1 MQRGSGYC
9 AAGTSALQL
18 NFHNSGFDVGPN
30 KDEVS
35 PVSLNGWSHQFQ
47 QRHERTKP
55 ACSFGVI
62 NARHRTSLPCRRPS
76 RDLGPKI
83 GTILCMIPSPSIPL
97 DDIDLSSAD
106 FWRLPWAERESAF
119 RTLRLE
125 RPVAFYEE
133 PSLAGTPFEFLQGK
147 GYYAVTT
154 HRDVSTASRHPEV
167 FTSGPGAVSIID
179 MPTEMIEYFS
189 GMISTDNPKHA
200 RLRRIVSNAFNPRNV
215 KSVED
220 SIENVARETIDR
232 ASESGSGDFVTDIA
246 APFPLQIICDMMGVP
261 PSEYATVLRASNII
275 LSNGDPDVIP
285 EGSDLMTAYL
295 EAGGTLTAIM
305 EELGKYRV
313 ENPID
318 DITSALVNAE
328 IEDEKLTAQELASFF
343 VLLVTAGNE
352 TTRTAIAHG
361 LHALSEHPD
370 QKALLTA
377 NYELHAKTAT
387 DEIVRWASPV
397 IWMRRTL
404 ATDYV
409 LSDTQLSAGDKI
421 LLYYNSANR
430 DEQAFENPYTFD
442 VTRTPND
449 HFGFGAPGPHFCL
462 GAHLARRE
470 ITVMFRQ
477 LLDRF
482 PNIHAT
488 GAPAQLE
495 SNFVNGIKRLSYS
508 F

>member
-1 MQRGSGYC
+1 VF
-9 AAGTSALQL
+9 AA
-18 NFHNSGFDVGPN
+18 
-30 KDEVS
+30 
-35 PVSLNGWSHQFQ
+35 
-47 QRHERTKP
+47 
-55 ACSFGVI
+55 
-62 NARHRTSLPCRRPS
+62 S
-76 RDLGPKI
+76 RDLTLHI
-83 GTILCMIPSPSIPL
+83 GTILGMPPSPQLAL

-106 FWRLPWAERESAF
+106 FWKRPWAERDDAF
-119 RTLRLE
+119 RTLRHE

-133 PSLAGTPFEFLQGK
+133 PSLAGTPFEFLQGP
-147 GYYAVTT
+147 GYYAVTS
-154 HRDVSTASRHPEV
+154 HQDVSIASRHPEV
-167 FTSGPGAVSIID
+167 FISGPGAVSIID
-179 MPTEMIEYFS
+179 MPSEMVEYFS

-215 KSVED
+215 RAVED
-220 SIENVARETIDR
+220 SIERVARETIDR
-232 ASESGSGDFVTDIA
+232 ASDSGSGDFVTDIA

-275 LSNGDPDVIP
+275 LSNGDPDIIP

-305 EELGKYRV
+305 EELGKYRI

-318 DITSALVNAE
+318 DITSALVNAS
-328 IEDEKLTAQELASFF
+328 IEDEKLSAQELASFF

-361 LHALSEHPD
+361 LNALSENPD
-370 QKALLTA
+370 QLELLA
-377 NYELHAKTAT
+377 KDYETHAKTAT

-409 LSDTQLSAGDKI
+409 LSDTELSAGEKV
-421 LLYYNSANR
+421 LLFYNSANR
-430 DEQAFENPYTFD
+430 DEKVFENPYSFD
-442 VTRTPND
+442 VTRSPND

-470 ITVMFRQ
+470 ITVVFRQ
-477 LLDRF
+477 LLERF
-482 PNIHAT
+482 PTIRAT